1 MKSIGIRERLV
12 ERFAEQP
19 EITIPEEIIDRAA
32 QLREIPGLAIVE
44 IAGRDSIAAA
54 IKAFEEGHVNV
65 LLPTVA
71 YNGAQYGSL
80 DTVEA
85 AIEMLRDQI
94 GAEHVLEATVIGSP
108 KFWLALNLR
117 YQHLL
122 YEQFGFFT
130 SCVGCHLYIHAIRVP
145 LARHIG
151 CRVVISG
158 EREIHQRGIKVNQR
172 GIVLDHYAK
181 LLAEFGIELL
191 HPIRKIDAGDEIV
204 RLLGRKWEGGK
215 DQLHCV
221 LSGSYRDP
229 DGSVD
234 YGPGRR
240 FSDEKSAR
248 FLEEFGLPVAQV
260 ILEKLC
266 RGEAVDYDCMAA
278 NVLEQL
284 QQSNSNSKS
293 KTKGQLKKMKSRIA

>member
-1 MKSIGIRERLV
+1 MRFTGIHNRLV

-19 EITIPEEIIDRAA
+19 EIVIPEEIIDRTA
-32 QLREIPGLAIVE
+32 QLRKIPGLAIVE

-54 IKAFEEGHVNV
+54 IKAFEAGRANV

-94 GAEHVLEATVIGSP
+94 GEKHVLEATVIGSP
-108 KFWLALNLR
+108 KFWMALNLR

-122 YEQFGFFT
+122 YEQFGFYT

-145 LARHIG
+145 LAQHIG
-151 CRVVISG
+151 CRAVISG

-172 GIVLDHYAK
+172 GIVLNHYAK

-191 HPIRKIDAGDEIV
+191 HPIRKIDTGDEIV
-204 RLLGRKWEGGK
+204 RLLGRKWAGGK
-215 DQLHCV
+215 EQLHCV

-234 YGPGRR
+234 YGPERR

-248 FLEEFGLPVAQV
+248 FLEEFGLPVART

-266 RGEAVDYDCMAA
+266 RGEAVDYDCVAA

-284 QQSNSNSKS
+284 QRSNFKAQR
-293 KTKGQLKKMKSRIA
+293 QLKEMTSWAT